1 MFFFFRGSFQPLFE
15 LSRKSPC
22 LHPVF
27 GAPFNPFPL
36 FHWYLQS
43 KEILLNLSMKWWNS
57 TFNAQGSKSIIVVV
71 QVGAVKIY
79 VAVVEALREKERR
92 DETQF
97 VTKIDGFVSFNPP
110 LEC

>member
-1 MFFFFRGSFQPLFE
+1 
-15 LSRKSPC
+15 
-22 LHPVF
+22 
-27 GAPFNPFPL
+27 
-36 FHWYLQS
+36 
-43 KEILLNLSMKWWNS
+43 
-57 TFNAQGSKSIIVVV
+57 
-71 QVGAVKIY
+71 VKIY